1 MIKRNLPNPE
11 SIAIGKRIASAR
23 QRNNL
28 TQEELARH
36 LQVTP
41 ALIGQYEKGK
51 SGLTAKRIYQ
61 LIKILEV
68 DMTYLLTG
76 NEPNEEIKAHTEIEK
91 NVLKLIRNVPVNKQK
106 LFLEHIKQLAE
117 TFNKLTEK

>member
-1 MIKRNLPNPE
+1 MQKRNLPNPE
-11 SIAIGKRIASAR
+11 SIAIGKRIAFIR
-23 QRNNL
+23 HKKNM

-61 LIKILEV
+61 LIRILDV
-68 DMTYLLTG
+68 NLTYILTG
-76 NEPNEEIKAHTEIEK
+76 NEIENEFKAYTETEK
-91 NVLKLIRNVPVNKQK
+91 SILKLIRNIPYDKQK
-106 LFLEHIKQLAE
+106 LFLNHVKQLAD
-117 TFNKLTEK
+117 TFNKLIQK